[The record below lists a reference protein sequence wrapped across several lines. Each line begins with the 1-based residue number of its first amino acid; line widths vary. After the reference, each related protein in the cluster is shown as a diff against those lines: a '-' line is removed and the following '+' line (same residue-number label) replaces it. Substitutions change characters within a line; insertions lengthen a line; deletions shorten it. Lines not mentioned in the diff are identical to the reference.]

1 MHDYYLILVIIL
13 GILAIADLMV
23 GVSNDAVNFLNSAI
37 GSKVVSFKTLMIIAS
52 LGVAFGAMSS
62 SGMMEVARKGIFNPE
77 MFIFSEIMIIFLA
90 VMITD
95 ILLLDVFNSYGLPTS
110 TTVSIVFELLGAAVI
125 ISLIK
130 ISNVDDSVVDL
141 ADYINTTKATQII
154 LGIFLSVVIAFSI
167 GALVQFISRLVL
179 SFRFQNKNK
188 WLGSF
193 FGGIAITSIFYFIII
208 KGLKGSPYASAEF
221 ELLGN
226 ETLSNFLDNN
236 LVLIIIISS
245 IFWIIISHMINS
257 ILKFSIY
264 TIVICAGTFALALAF
279 AGNDLVNFIGVPIA
293 GYQSFLAWVD
303 SGLNADN
310 YTMEILSEKVAAP
323 TEILLGAGAIMII
336 TLWTSSKAKSVIKT
350 SIDLSNQEETVE
362 RFQPNFLS
370 RFFVKTASNI
380 QHNINVIIPENFQK
394 FIANQYIKPK
404 PNNLILKKDRPAFD
418 EIRAS
423 VNLVVAAI
431 LISIATSYKLPL
443 STTYVTFMVAMGTS
457 LADKAWGSDS
467 AVYRVAG
474 VINVIGGWL
483 LTALIAF
490 TASGVIATI
499 LYYLG
504 KSGLFIL
511 VVVVV
516 FVLTKN
522 YFAHQNRRK
531 IEIEEEKLDIVE
543 SKSIKGVIFE
553 SSKNISNFSKRAN
566 KLILKI
572 LEGIGTQD
580 LNVLKENKYLVK
592 KLKSDLE
599 RIGDDVFYFVKNL
612 DETSTEVTSK
622 FHMNV
627 LEELENISDSISSLS
642 NLTHKHTNNNHR
654 SLTFNQIRELKELE
668 DELDEFF
675 TRIVNTFKTK
685 NYTEISEIF
694 EVKEN
699 LVSSLD
705 LKIKSQ
711 ISRTRKNESSP
722 RNTRLYFEILKK
734 TETIITHYVQLLEL
748 YSDKYVEKVSP
759 AQVDIK
765 VKKNKN

>member
-52 LGVAFGAMSS
+52 LGVAFGAISS

-130 ISNVDDSVVDL
+130 ISNIDDSVVDL
-141 ADYINTTKATQII
+141 ANYINTTKATQII
-154 LGIFLSVVIAFSI
+154 LGIFLSVVVAFSI

-179 SFRFQNKNK
+179 SFRFQNKSK

-208 KGLKGSPYASAEF
+208 KGLKGSPYASTEF

-236 LVLIIIISS
+236 LVLIIIVSS
-245 IFWIIISHMINS
+245 IFWIIISHLINT

-303 SGLNADN
+303 SGLSADN

-370 RFFVKTASNI
+370 RFLVKAASNI
-380 QHNINVIIPENFQK
+380 QDKIIAVIPENSQK

-490 TASGVIATI
+490 TASGIIATI

-531 IEIEEEKLDIVE
+531 LEIEEEKLDIVE

-553 SSKNISNFSKRAN
+553 SSKNISNFTKRAN

-580 LNVLKENKYLVK
+580 LNILKDNKNFVK

-612 DETSTEVTSK
+612 DEASTEVTSK

-627 LEELENISDSISSLS
+627 LEELENITDSISSLS
-642 NLTHKHTNNNHR
+642 SLTHKHINNNHR
-654 SLTFNQIRELKELE
+654 GLTFNQIRELKELE

-675 TRIVNTFKTK
+675 TRIVKTFKTK

-694 EVKEN
+694 EVKEK
-699 LVSSLD
+699 LVSSLE

-711 ISRTRKNESSP
+711 ISRTRKDESSP
-722 RNTRLYFEILKK
+722 RNTRLYFEILNKMK
-734 TETIITHYVQLLEL
+734 TIITHYVQLLEL
-748 YSDKYVEKVSP
+748 YSNKYDAEIDPTIIEKDS
-759 AQVDIK
+759 
-765 VKKNKN
+765 

>member
-1 MHDYYLILVIIL
+1 MTSV
-13 GILAIADLMV
+13 
-23 GVSNDAVNFLNSAI
+23 FLETL
-37 GSKVVSFKTLMIIAS
+37 FKTL
-52 LGVAFGAMSS
+52 F
-62 SGMMEVARKGIFNPE
+62 
-77 MFIFSEIMIIFLA
+77 
-90 VMITD
+90 
-95 ILLLDVFNSYGLPTS
+95 
-110 TTVSIVFELLGAAVI
+110 
-125 ISLIK
+125 
-130 ISNVDDSVVDL
+130 
-141 ADYINTTKATQII
+141 
-154 LGIFLSVVIAFSI
+154 
-167 GALVQFISRLVL
+167 
-179 SFRFQNKNK
+179 
-188 WLGSF
+188 
-193 FGGIAITSIFYFIII
+193 
-208 KGLKGSPYASAEF
+208 
-221 ELLGN
+221 
-226 ETLSNFLDNN
+226 
-236 LVLIIIISS
+236 
-245 IFWIIISHMINS
+245 
-257 ILKFSIY
+257 
-264 TIVICAGTFALALAF
+264 
-279 AGNDLVNFIGVPIA
+279 
-293 GYQSFLAWVD
+293 
-303 SGLNADN
+303 
-310 YTMEILSEKVAAP
+310 
-323 TEILLGAGAIMII
+323 
-336 TLWTSSKAKSVIKT
+336 KT

-362 RFQPNFLS
+362 RFQPNFIS
-370 RFFVKTASNI
+370 RFLVKAASNI
-380 QHNINVIIPENFQK
+380 QDKIIAVIPENSQK

-490 TASGVIATI
+490 TASGIIATI

-553 SSKNISNFSKRAN
+553 SSKNISNFTKRAN

-580 LNVLKENKYLVK
+580 LNILKDNKNFVK

-612 DETSTEVTSK
+612 DEASTEITSK

-627 LEELENISDSISSLS
+627 LEELENITDSISSLS
-642 NLTHKHTNNNHR
+642 SLTHKHINNNHR
-654 SLTFNQIRELKELE
+654 GLTFNQIRELKELE

-675 TRIVNTFKTK
+675 TRIVKTFKTK

-694 EVKEN
+694 EVKEK
-699 LVSSLD
+699 LVSSLE

-711 ISRTRKNESSP
+711 ISRTRKDESSP
-722 RNTRLYFEILKK
+722 RNTRLYFEILNKMK
-734 TETIITHYVQLLEL
+734 TIITHYVQLLEL
-748 YSDKYVEKVSP
+748 YSNKYDAEIDPTIIEKDS
-759 AQVDIK
+759 
-765 VKKNKN
+765 

>member
-1 MHDYYLILVIIL
+1 MHDYYLILVVIL

-125 ISLIK
+125 VSLIK
-130 ISNVDDSVVDL
+130 ISNIDDTVVDL
-141 ADYINTTKATQII
+141 ANYINTTKATQII
-154 LGIFLSVVIAFSI
+154 LGIFLSVVVAFSI
-167 GALVQFISRLVL
+167 GAIVQFISRLVL
-179 SFRFQNKNK
+179 SFRFQNKSK

-208 KGLKGSPYASAEF
+208 KGLKGSPYASTEF

-245 IFWIIISHMINS
+245 IFWIIISHLINT

-303 SGLNADN
+303 SGLSADN

-350 SIDLSNQEETVE
+350 SIDLSNQEETIE

-370 RFFVKTASNI
+370 RFLVKAASNI
-380 QHNINVIIPENFQK
+380 QDKITAVIPENSQK

-490 TASGVIATI
+490 TASGIIATI

-522 YFAHQNRRK
+522 YFAHKNRRK

-553 SSKNISNFSKRAN
+553 SSKNISNFSRRAN

-572 LEGIGTQD
+572 LEGIGSKD
-580 LNVLKENKYLVK
+580 LNVLKENKDLVK
-592 KLKSDLE
+592 KLKNDLE
-599 RIGDDVFYFVKNL
+599 RVGDDVFYFVKNL
-612 DETSTEVTSK
+612 DETSTEITSK

-627 LEELENISDSISSLS
+627 LEELENITDSISSLS
-642 NLTHKHTNNNHR
+642 SLTHKHINNNHR
-654 SLTFNQIRELKELE
+654 GLTFNQIRELKELE

-675 TRIVNTFKTK
+675 TRIVKTFKAK

-694 EVKEN
+694 EVKEK
-699 LVSSLD
+699 LVSSLE

-711 ISRTRKNESSP
+711 ISRTRKDESSP
-722 RNTRLYFEILKK
+722 RNTRLYFEILNKIK
-734 TETIITHYVQLLEL
+734 TIITHYVQILEL
-748 YSDKYVEKVSP
+748 YSNKYDDKIDP
-759 AQVDIK
+759 IL
-765 VKKNKN
+765 

>member
-125 ISLIK
+125 VSLIK
-130 ISNVDDSVVDL
+130 ISNIDDSVVDL
-141 ADYINTTKATQII
+141 ANYINTTKATQII
-154 LGIFLSVVIAFSI
+154 LGIFLSVVVAFSI

-179 SFRFQNKNK
+179 SFRFQNKSK

-208 KGLKGSPYASAEF
+208 KGLKGSPYASTEF

-236 LVLIIIISS
+236 LVLIIIVSS
-245 IFWIIISHMINS
+245 IFWIIISHLINT

-293 GYQSFLAWVD
+293 GYQSFLAWTD
-303 SGLNADN
+303 SGLSADN

-323 TEILLGAGAIMII
+323 TEILLGAGAIMIV

-370 RFFVKTASNI
+370 RFLVKAASNI
-380 QHNINVIIPENFQK
+380 QDKITAVIPENSQK

-490 TASGVIATI
+490 TASGIIATI

-531 IEIEEEKLDIVE
+531 LEIEEEKLDIVE

-553 SSKNISNFSKRAN
+553 SSKNISNFTKRAN

-580 LNVLKENKYLVK
+580 LNILKDNKNFVK

-612 DETSTEVTSK
+612 DEASTEITSK

-627 LEELENISDSISSLS
+627 LEELENITDSISSLS
-642 NLTHKHTNNNHR
+642 SLTHKHINNNHR
-654 SLTFNQIRELKELE
+654 GLTFNQIRELKELE

-675 TRIVNTFKTK
+675 TRIVKTFKTK

-694 EVKEN
+694 EVKEK
-699 LVSSLD
+699 LVSSLE

-711 ISRTRKNESSP
+711 ISRTRKDESSP
-722 RNTRLYFEILKK
+722 RNTRLYFEILNKMK
-734 TETIITHYVQLLEL
+734 TIITHYVQILEL
-748 YSDKYVEKVSP
+748 YSNKYDDKIDP
-759 AQVDIK
+759 IL
-765 VKKNKN
+765 

>member
-1 MHDYYLILVIIL
+1 
-13 GILAIADLMV
+13 MV

-37 GSKVVSFKTLMIIAS
+37 GSKVVTFKTLMIIAS
-52 LGVAFGAMSS
+52 LGVAFGAISS

-130 ISNVDDSVVDL
+130 ISNIDDSVVDL
-141 ADYINTTKATQII
+141 ANYINTTKATQII
-154 LGIFLSVVIAFSI
+154 LGIFLSVVVAFSI

-179 SFRFQNKNK
+179 SFRFQNKSK

-208 KGLKGSPYASAEF
+208 KGLKGSPYASTEF

-236 LVLIIIISS
+236 LVLIIIVSS
-245 IFWIIISHMINS
+245 IFWIIISHLINT

-303 SGLNADN
+303 SGLSADN

-370 RFFVKTASNI
+370 RFLVKAASNI
-380 QHNINVIIPENFQK
+380 QDKITAVIPENSQK

-490 TASGVIATI
+490 TASGIIATI

-511 VVVVV
+511 VVVVL

-531 IEIEEEKLDIVE
+531 LEIEEEKLDIVE

-553 SSKNISNFSKRAN
+553 SSKNISNFTKRAN

-580 LNVLKENKYLVK
+580 LNILKDNKNFVK

-612 DETSTEVTSK
+612 DEASTEITSK

-627 LEELENISDSISSLS
+627 LEELENITDSISSLS
-642 NLTHKHTNNNHR
+642 SLTHKHINNNHR
-654 SLTFNQIRELKELE
+654 GLTFNQIRELKELE

-675 TRIVNTFKTK
+675 TRIVKTFKTK
-685 NYTEISEIF
+685 NYIEISEIF
-694 EVKEN
+694 EVKEK
-699 LVSSLD
+699 LVSSLE

-711 ISRTRKNESSP
+711 ISRTRKDESSP
-722 RNTRLYFEILKK
+722 RNTRLYFEILNKMK
-734 TETIITHYVQLLEL
+734 TIITHYVQLLEL
-748 YSDKYVEKVSP
+748 YSNKYDAEIDPTIIEKDS
-759 AQVDIK
+759 
-765 VKKNKN
+765 

>member
-125 ISLIK
+125 VSLIK
-130 ISNVDDSVVDL
+130 ISNIDDSVVDL
-141 ADYINTTKATQII
+141 ANYINTTKATQII
-154 LGIFLSVVIAFSI
+154 LGIFLSVVVAFSI

-179 SFRFQNKNK
+179 SFRFQNKSK

-208 KGLKGSPYASAEF
+208 KGLKGSPYASTEF

-245 IFWIIISHMINS
+245 IFWIIISHLINT

-303 SGLNADN
+303 SGLSADN

-350 SIDLSNQEETVE
+350 SIDLSNQEETIE

-370 RFFVKTASNI
+370 RFLVKAASNI
-380 QHNINVIIPENFQK
+380 QDKITAVIPENSQK

-490 TASGVIATI
+490 TASGIIATI

-522 YFAHQNRRK
+522 YFAHKNRRK

-553 SSKNISNFSKRAN
+553 SSKNISNFSRRAN

-572 LEGIGTQD
+572 LEGIGSKD
-580 LNVLKENKYLVK
+580 LNVLKENKDLVK
-592 KLKSDLE
+592 KLKNDLE
-599 RIGDDVFYFVKNL
+599 RVGDDVFYFVKNL
-612 DETSTEVTSK
+612 DETSTEITSK

-627 LEELENISDSISSLS
+627 LEELENITDSISSLS
-642 NLTHKHTNNNHR
+642 SLTHKHINNNHR
-654 SLTFNQIRELKELE
+654 GLTFNQIRELKELE

-675 TRIVNTFKTK
+675 TRIVKTFKAK

-694 EVKEN
+694 EVKEK
-699 LVSSLD
+699 LVSSLE

-711 ISRTRKNESSP
+711 ISRTRKDESSP
-722 RNTRLYFEILKK
+722 RNTRLYFEILNKIK
-734 TETIITHYVQLLEL
+734 TIITHYVQILEL
-748 YSDKYVEKVSP
+748 YSNKYDDKIDP
-759 AQVDIK
+759 IL
-765 VKKNKN
+765 

>member
-13 GILAIADLMV
+13 GVLAIVDLMV

-130 ISNVDDSVVDL
+130 ISNIDNSVVDL
-141 ADYINTTKATQII
+141 ANYINTTKATQII
-154 LGIFLSVVIAFSI
+154 LGIFLSVVVAFSI

-179 SFRFQNKNK
+179 SFRFQNKSK

-208 KGLKGSPYASAEF
+208 KGLKGSPYASTEF

-236 LVLIIIISS
+236 LVLIIIASS
-245 IFWIIISHMINS
+245 IFWIIISHLINT

-303 SGLNADN
+303 SGLSADN

-370 RFFVKTASNI
+370 RFLVKAASNI
-380 QHNINVIIPENFQK
+380 QDKIIAVIPENSQK

-490 TASGVIATI
+490 TASGIIATI

-531 IEIEEEKLDIVE
+531 LEIEEEKLDIVE

-553 SSKNISNFSKRAN
+553 SSKNISNFTKRAN

-580 LNVLKENKYLVK
+580 LNILKDNKNFVK

-612 DETSTEVTSK
+612 DEASTEITSK

-627 LEELENISDSISSLS
+627 LEELENITDSISSLS
-642 NLTHKHTNNNHR
+642 SLTHKHINNNHR
-654 SLTFNQIRELKELE
+654 GLTFNQIRELKELE

-675 TRIVNTFKTK
+675 TRIVKTFKTK

-694 EVKEN
+694 EVKEK
-699 LVSSLD
+699 LVSSLE

-711 ISRTRKNESSP
+711 ISRTRKDESSP
-722 RNTRLYFEILKK
+722 RNTRLYFEILNKMK
-734 TETIITHYVQLLEL
+734 TIITHYVQLLEL
-748 YSDKYVEKVSP
+748 YSNKYDAEIDPTIIEKDS
-759 AQVDIK
+759 
-765 VKKNKN
+765 